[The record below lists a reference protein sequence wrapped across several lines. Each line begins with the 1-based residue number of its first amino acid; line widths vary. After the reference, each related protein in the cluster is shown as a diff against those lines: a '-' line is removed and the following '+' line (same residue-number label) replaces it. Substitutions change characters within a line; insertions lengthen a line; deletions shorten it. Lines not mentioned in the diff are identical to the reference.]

1 MMTVISSL
9 TLQIWFFASE
19 VSHYSL
25 QLSQLAMGWVDVC
38 LTVGP
43 ANKNKVLGFVFF
55 CFFEPRLKPTH
66 ASIYCFPYE
75 FSTHHSLAI
84 VRSGASKSCRPAGP

>member
-1 MMTVISSL
+1 MSPL

-19 VSHYSL
+19 VSLYSL
-25 QLSQLAMGWVDVC
+25 QLSQLAVGWVDVC

-43 ANKNKVLGFVFF
+43 ANTNKVVGIFFIFLFF
-55 CFFEPRLKPTH
+55 CYLVKTRAHTCLYLLF
-66 ASIYCFPYE
+66 SYE

>member
-1 MMTVISSL
+1 MVLFMSML

-25 QLSQLAMGWVDVC
+25 QLSQLAMGWVDVR

-43 ANKNKVLGFVFF
+43 TNTN
-55 CFFEPRLKPTH
+55 
-66 ASIYCFPYE
+66 
-75 FSTHHSLAI
+75 
-84 VRSGASKSCRPAGP
+84 